1 MKDFYRKV
9 RKLVQKYAPQAY
21 FVFMTDQPDPKIWWD
36 LFEDGDSHL
45 VALDHHSYMAWY
57 WGKKEVKEYCD
68 NWEKDALI
76 VDQYAGKYEVW
87 KGEWALATDNC
98 AHWLGGLNDC
108 PMQP

>member
-1 MKDFYRKV
+1 
-9 RKLVQKYAPQAY
+9 
-21 FVFMTDQPDPKIWWD
+21 MTNQPDKEIWWD
-36 LFEDGDSHL
+36 LFEDGDSDL

-76 VDQYAGKYEVW
+76 VDQFAGKYEVW

-98 AHWLGGLNDC
+98 ALWLGGLNDC
-108 PMQP
+108 PMQPQHKCKAVECP